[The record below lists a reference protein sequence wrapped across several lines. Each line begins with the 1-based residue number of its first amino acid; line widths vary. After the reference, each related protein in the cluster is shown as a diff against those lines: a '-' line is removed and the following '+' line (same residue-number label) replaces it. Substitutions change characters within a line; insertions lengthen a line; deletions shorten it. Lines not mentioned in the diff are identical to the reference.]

1 MTGIKY
7 SIIVPAYN
15 VETYL
20 ARCLDSLVR
29 QGDVIYEIIVVDDGS
44 TDKTL
49 EIARKYSK
57 KYKMIKVFHQKNVGL
72 ARTRRNGISKASGK
86 YCLTVDSDD
95 WLDDNAL
102 TLIDEIITK
111 YGGVDVLKFKFIYD
125 PSGRVAK
132 DYKNDGKVL
141 NKDEVEEVRKG
152 LLLANTYNNLCNQV
166 FRRDLYLKAY
176 RDEFD
181 GINYGEDLIVNLN
194 LLGRSEKIFLF
205 NKALYHYY
213 DNTGSLTHTVSVGTI
228 KKCLSD
234 GYSVY
239 KERVGLLN
247 DYDVPDVDSSVLKR
261 ILLMSVCGRLKQYMA
276 NGGSIVPELQEA
288 LDEIGISK
296 EISGVDISRMPLL
309 DSFICR
315 SVINRKLNK
324 IALLRPIFMAKGRA
338 RKLYYFVLK
347 KKNGSRKSTNG

>member
-1 MTGIKY
+1 M
-7 SIIVPAYN
+7 
-15 VETYL
+15 
-20 ARCLDSLVR
+20 
-29 QGDVIYEIIVVDDGS
+29 
-44 TDKTL
+44 
-49 EIARKYSK
+49 
-57 KYKMIKVFHQKNVGL
+57 
-72 ARTRRNGISKASGK
+72 
-86 YCLTVDSDD
+86 
-95 WLDDNAL
+95 
-102 TLIDEIITK
+102 
-111 YGGVDVLKFKFIYD
+111 DVLKFKFIYD

-152 LLLANTYNNLCNQV
+152 LLSTNTYNNLCNQV

-213 DNTGSLTHTVSVGTI
+213 DNTGSLTHTVSVDTI

-234 GYSVY
+234 GYLVY

-261 ILLMSVCGRLKQYMA
+261 ILLMSVCGRLKQYMT
-276 NGGSIVPELQEA
+276 NGGSIVPELQET

-324 IALLRPIFMAKGRA
+324 IALLRPIFIVKGRA